1 MRTRPW
7 PSLTTR
13 RTASP
18 PACGHVTATGH
29 TACRAG
35 SGPGS
40 SGSIPSTRPISPS
53 RSVATS
59 NRASGATRGS
69 PPSMAIPSSGRP
81 GSPSPDAD
89 TDSASYGRGSLR
101 GVDSASR
108 KGWET
113 LRRLGKGVV
122 VDMTGST
129 VQASEDAVT
138 EKAADLEPTQA
149 EIDAWVAKERERRQA
164 WLNGPTPEERDAY
177 ALRLRQRRLADTFD
191 EGEAMLTDSVRRGM
205 RLGREGQLAAEGA
218 VALLYRYSRR
228 TLAELV
234 RAGREWEEETS
245 LPIRRRR
252 VSMDDEGS

>member
-1 MRTRPW
+1 
-7 PSLTTR
+7 
-13 RTASP
+13 
-18 PACGHVTATGH
+18 
-29 TACRAG
+29 
-35 SGPGS
+35 
-40 SGSIPSTRPISPS
+40 
-53 RSVATS
+53 
-59 NRASGATRGS
+59 
-69 PPSMAIPSSGRP
+69 
-81 GSPSPDAD
+81 
-89 TDSASYGRGSLR
+89 
-101 GVDSASR
+101 
-108 KGWET
+108 
-113 LRRLGKGVV
+113 VV

-138 EKAADLEPTQA
+138 DKAEGIEPTQA

-164 WLNGPTPEERDAY
+164 WLNGPTPEEREAY

-228 TLAELV
+228 SLAELV

>member
-1 MRTRPW
+1 
-7 PSLTTR
+7 
-13 RTASP
+13 
-18 PACGHVTATGH
+18 
-29 TACRAG
+29 
-35 SGPGS
+35 
-40 SGSIPSTRPISPS
+40 
-53 RSVATS
+53 
-59 NRASGATRGS
+59 
-69 PPSMAIPSSGRP
+69 
-81 GSPSPDAD
+81 
-89 TDSASYGRGSLR
+89 
-101 GVDSASR
+101 
-108 KGWET
+108 
-113 LRRLGKGVV
+113 
-122 VDMTGST
+122 MTGST

-138 EKAADLEPTQA
+138 DKTEGLEPTQA

-164 WLNGPTPEERDAY
+164 WLNGPTPEEREAY

>member
-1 MRTRPW
+1 
-7 PSLTTR
+7 
-13 RTASP
+13 
-18 PACGHVTATGH
+18 
-29 TACRAG
+29 
-35 SGPGS
+35 
-40 SGSIPSTRPISPS
+40 
-53 RSVATS
+53 
-59 NRASGATRGS
+59 
-69 PPSMAIPSSGRP
+69 
-81 GSPSPDAD
+81 
-89 TDSASYGRGSLR
+89 
-101 GVDSASR
+101 
-108 KGWET
+108 
-113 LRRLGKGVV
+113 VV

-138 EKAADLEPTQA
+138 DKAEGIEPTQA

-164 WLNGPTPEERDAY
+164 WLNGPTPEEREAY

>member
-1 MRTRPW
+1 M
-7 PSLTTR
+7 
-13 RTASP
+13 
-18 PACGHVTATGH
+18 
-29 TACRAG
+29 
-35 SGPGS
+35 
-40 SGSIPSTRPISPS
+40 
-53 RSVATS
+53 
-59 NRASGATRGS
+59 
-69 PPSMAIPSSGRP
+69 
-81 GSPSPDAD
+81 
-89 TDSASYGRGSLR
+89 
-101 GVDSASR
+101 
-108 KGWET
+108 
-113 LRRLGKGVV
+113 V

-138 EKAADLEPTQA
+138 DKADGLEPTQA

-164 WLNGPTPEERDAY
+164 WLNGPTPEEREAY